1 MQTAD
6 NNEEAV
12 QTADSTE
19 NTDSNEEAV
28 QTADSV
34 NHLCL
39 GSCNLGLDRKE
50 I

>member
-6 NNEEAV
+6 SNKEVV
-12 QTADSTE
+12 QIADSNE
-19 NTDSNEEAV
+19 NVDFSEEAV

-39 GSCNLGLDRKE
+39 GRAAILV
-50 I
+50 